1 MRKVRVRIF
10 APNDHPSRVIGLFP
24 FSPSSHRT
32 KRRYYSLIRVIATTR
47 LPLAFAQLR
56 DRLMLKTGSTRR
68 VPAPGV
74 IISGQSGL
82 LIALMEE
89 SARNEISCN
98 QSRCNSV
105 PSLHALMKYS
115 DVEKRVVSSASE
127 KLASFLY
134 ANRLARDCRK
144 IINCVRRIKPLAPN
158 EACDRDAP
166 SNLVTSDPRDAP
178 KKHN

>member
-98 QSRCNSV
+98 V
-105 PSLHALMKYS
+105 ALQFGSIFACS
-115 DVEKRVVSSASE
+115 DE
-127 KLASFLY
+127 
-134 ANRLARDCRK
+134 
-144 IINCVRRIKPLAPN
+144 IQRRRETRGLFGFG
-158 EACDRDAP
+158 EACELP
-166 SNLVTSDPRDAP
+166 LCE
-178 KKHN
+178 